1 MRRCGA
7 VAFEDAFEDA
17 SETEGTDRGTR
28 RRAGRRFGSV
38 TRIDARVRKDSTRI
52 HDADPSTFIAS
63 FIRFIHVHRGRRVV
77 ARDARAR
84 GWGRA
89 NEGGRVE
96 DARIGAMATRFR
108 LAAS

>member
-52 HDADPSTFIAS
+52 HDDDD
-63 FIRFIHVHRGRRVV
+63 RRVIV
-77 ARDARAR
+77 ALIDL
-84 GWGRA
+84 
-89 NEGGRVE
+89 
-96 DARIGAMATRFR
+96 I
-108 LAAS
+108 

>member
-1 MRRCGA
+1 MRRCGV

-38 TRIDARVRKDSTRI
+38 TRIGRARSEGFDAHSRRRPVD
-52 HDADPSTFIAS
+52 IAA

-84 GWGRA
+84 RWGGA
-89 NEGGRVE
+89 GEGGTVE
-96 DARIGAMATRFR
+96 DAGIGAVATRFR
-108 LAAS
+108 LAVS